1 MSMNE
6 NDAPVFKL
14 TPVSETNSPDVSNIA
29 TEEQVSVAKQEF
41 EKELNGLRNH
51 KFLIRLDAENI
62 QNLLNFIENDA
73 KWKFRNAY
81 GIVECFNEVGKAKEL
96 SIKEGTD
103 GIYLDN
109 ITLEALAYFLHQHE
123 GVGLATAK
131 SYIGIIDPVFEAM
144 QEASKWKNKIE
155 SLRKKYILLEDSF
168 EQQIAIETVNLEA
181 IENAEE
187 ETEE

>member
-1 MSMNE
+1 MSINE

-81 GIVECFNEVGKAKEL
+81 GIVQCFDEVGKAKEL

-123 GVGLATAK
+123 SVGLATAK

-144 QEASKWKNKIE
+144 QEASKWKNKNRIF
-155 SLRKKYILLEDSF
+155 KKKNIYF
-168 EQQIAIETVNLEA
+168 
-181 IENAEE
+181 
-187 ETEE
+187 